1 LIELIGVTRKYGAI
15 TALHNA
21 NLHIRPGEFV
31 LLSGP
36 SGAGKTTL
44 LRTLFA
50 AVRPDEGR
58 VVVDGKDITRV
69 PRRAVPALRRS
80 VGVVFQDFKLLGQR
94 SALANVAIAL
104 EIRGLPPAQIHSRS
118 QLALAAVGL
127 EARAATPVSLL
138 SGGEQQRVAIARALV
153 GSPSLLLADEPTG
166 NLDPERSHDI
176 LDLLAL
182 EAGRGTTI
190 VVATHDP
197 MVVQNAAA
205 HRVVLMDSGRIIGT
219 LSGANA
225 PVDLPRRAR
234 PRPSPGV
241 LKPVPACE
249 VTG

>member
-1 LIELIGVTRKYGAI
+1 MIELFGVTKKYGAL
-15 TALHNA
+15 TALA
-21 NLHIRPGEFV
+21 NVNLRIGAGEFV

-58 VVVDGKDITRV
+58 VVVDGRDITRI
-69 PRRAVPALRRS
+69 PRRAVPDLRRS
-80 VGVVFQDFKLLGQR
+80 VGVVFQDFKLLAER

-104 EIRGLPPAQIHSRS
+104 EIRGLPPAQVQTRS

-127 EARAATPVSLL
+127 EARAATRVSSL

-153 GSPSLLLADEPTG
+153 GSPALLLADEPTG

-205 HRVVLMDSGRIIGT
+205 HRVVLMDGGQIVGT

-225 PVDLPRRAR
+225 PVNLPRMAR
-234 PRPSPGV
+234 PGPTPGLLRPV
-241 LKPVPACE
+241 E
-249 VTG
+249 VAT

>member
-1 LIELIGVTRKYGAI
+1 LIELFGVTKKYGAL
-15 TALHNA
+15 TALA
-21 NLHIRPGEFV
+21 NVNLRIGAGEFV

-58 VVVDGKDITRV
+58 VVVDGRDITRI
-69 PRRAVPALRRS
+69 PRRAVPDLRRS
-80 VGVVFQDFKLLGQR
+80 VGVVFQDFKLLAER

-104 EIRGLPPAQIHSRS
+104 EIRGLPPAQVQTRS

-127 EARAATPVSLL
+127 EARAATRVSSL

-153 GSPSLLLADEPTG
+153 GSPALLLADEPTG

-205 HRVVLMDSGRIIGT
+205 HRVVLMDGGQIVGT

-225 PVDLPRRAR
+225 PVNLPRMAR
-234 PRPSPGV
+234 PGPTPGLLRPV
-241 LKPVPACE
+241 E
-249 VTG
+249 VAT